1 MSNST
6 DLSTKSVVPELM
18 KVYESL
24 TQSKTPQISLP
35 PIPDQNKAE
44 TNEIHQPMADSSADS
59 SFIQGIAAMSPPPT
73 TSINT
78 NDKLAT
84 TGPHTSTASNDT
96 NGKRPRRSTS
106 SRKRPSNDSTD
117 SSKARKKKAGDG
129 RWTKRFAWPDELHR
143 SFVAAVFD
151 VGLKNSS
158 PSAILEHM
166 NRDNSQV
173 TTERIK
179 SHLQKYRLHRQ
190 KSKKEFM
197 QSYESSY
204 EKLKNDNDSAANVDY
219 SSLDCGE
226 IAAHLAYS
234 TKNERDILPDVDPKS
249 LIQDGVFTVPTLTK
263 DEMESPLGSSL
274 GYLMGLF
281 LSLKQQLESQRSF
294 TRQHIDP
301 VGSSLRQPVDT
312 EITPSCSPSPPHNV
326 THASSQY
333 VGVSEPLVSQ
343 HVNAGHHR
351 PIHPQTMHQPYAS
364 IEPNTTQLA
373 SHAVSSNTGNS
384 NGVSS
389 QDQGARTTTFME
401 ESNMM
406 KRDMQS
412 QMVFQNKM
420 RQLKDQEM
428 RKYTTMAQ
436 GTTAITDTNINSMNN
451 VQPVGQEEVLMPQ
464 NTSAATT
471 HDTDLS
477 GVDIWGED
485 EMMDEQLFSFLMND

>member
-1 MSNST
+1 MSNSN

-35 PIPDQNKAE
+35 PLSDQKKADE
-44 TNEIHQPMADSSADS
+44 FHQPMADSSADS

-78 NDKLAT
+78 SDNLT
-84 TGPHTSTASNDT
+84 TIAPNTSTASNDT

-106 SRKRPSNDSTD
+106 SRKRLSNDSTD

-166 NRDNSQV
+166 NPDNSQV

-281 LSLKQQLESQRSF
+281 LSLKQQLESQRKF
-294 TRQHIDP
+294 THPHIDP
-301 VGSSLRQPVDT
+301 AGSSSMQPVDT
-312 EITPSCSPSPPHNV
+312 GITPSCSPSPPHNV
-326 THASSQY
+326 THVPSQY
-333 VGVSEPLVSQ
+333 TGASEPLVHQ
-343 HVNAGHHR
+343 HVNAGHPR
-351 PIHPQTMHQPYAS
+351 PIHSQTIYQPNS
-364 IEPNTTQLA
+364 STEPPIPSLA
-373 SHAVSSNTGNS
+373 SHAASDIGNS
-384 NGVSS
+384 NSVPS
-389 QDQGARTTTFME
+389 QDQGTRTTTFME

-436 GTTAITDTNINSMNN
+436 GTTATTDTNINSISN
-451 VQPVGQEEVLMPQ
+451 VQLAGQEEVFIPQ
-464 NTSAATT
+464 NTSAVTA

-485 EMMDEQLFSFLMND
+485 EIMDEQLFSFLMND